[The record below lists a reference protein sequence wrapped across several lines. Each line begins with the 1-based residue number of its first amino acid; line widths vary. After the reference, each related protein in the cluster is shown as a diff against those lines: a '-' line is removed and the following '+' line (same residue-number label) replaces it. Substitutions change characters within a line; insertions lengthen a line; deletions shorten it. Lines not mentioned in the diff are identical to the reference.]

1 MASLEYHAPPAVP
14 VGAAAERR
22 AGRVGNLDVLRA
34 IAAFAVLALHAY
46 SLGGRN
52 APIRAQYWYDVPLIG
67 LASGVW
73 LFFALSG
80 YVISRPFVE
89 ALVGE
94 RPLPALVPYALRR
107 ALRIYPLYWIALSV
121 LIAIAG
127 AGGAGAAV
135 LLAHYLLYNDLL
147 RGQEEAIFP
156 AAWTLTLEAIFYAVV
171 PLLALALARRRR
183 ALSAERL
190 AALVLA
196 SWLLSIAFTMVA
208 DLQGESTTGLWLR
221 FLFPSMWQ
229 SFCPGILLAIAP
241 HLRSPAW
248 RRWLVSAPAGR
259 LASPA
264 ILVLGVAAVLL
275 SARAPLRFGVVPYEL
290 LSDFSRILFALAYG
304 LLVAAAL
311 RARDWS
317 RHGRWL
323 LTLGLASYGIYLIH
337 PVIEELMLRHG
348 LDPLPHDTALAY
360 LVHVAVL
367 GALTIA
373 AAVLSWNL
381 LERPAIGMARALGAR
396 WQAARGT
403 GARSTMPAVDAGAM
417 RSFWNER
424 AREDAR
430 YFVDTRRRY
439 RAGDDR
445 AGEGDDAE
453 QIVDFVLDALGVRL
467 GPADTVLEIGC
478 GVGRLT
484 GVLAARAGEVLALDV
499 SDEMLLRARAAHP
512 DLERVRWLLGDGVSL
527 SGVPDGSL
535 DACLSTVV
543 FQHVPDPEIVFGYVR
558 ELGRALR
565 PGGWAALQVSNDPRV
580 HEPRDGPW
588 RRLLAALGRAPRGQ
602 RHPAWLGAP
611 VELGALRA
619 AGEQAGLVLERV
631 WGEGSQYCLVLLRR
645 GSRSP

>member
-1 MASLEYHAPPAVP
+1 VASVEFHAPPAVP
-14 VGAAAERR
+14 TDSAAERR

-52 APIRAQYWYDVPLIG
+52 VPIRAQYWYDVPLIG

-89 ALVGE
+89 ALLGH

-127 AGGAGAAV
+127 AGGVGGAA
-135 LLAHYLLYNDLL
+135 LTAHYLLYNNLL
-147 RGQEEAIFP
+147 RGQEEAVFP
-156 AAWTLTLEAIFYAVV
+156 AAWTLTLEAIFYAAV
-171 PLLALALARRRR
+171 PALALVLARRRR

-196 SWLLSIAFTMVA
+196 SWLLSIAFTAVA
-208 DLQGESTTGLWLR
+208 DLQGESSTGLWLR

-229 SFCPGILLAIAP
+229 SFCPGIMLAIAP
-241 HLRSPAW
+241 HLRSPRW
-248 RRWLVSAPAGR
+248 RRWLVRAPAAR
-259 LASPA
+259 LAAPA
-264 ILVLGVAAVLL
+264 IVVLGLAAVLL

-290 LSDFSRILFALAYG
+290 VSDLSRPLFALAYG
-304 LLVAAAL
+304 LLVAGAL

-317 RHGRWL
+317 RHGRWI

-337 PVIEELMLRHG
+337 PVLEELLLRYG
-348 LDPLPHDTALAY
+348 LDPLAHDTVPAY
-360 LVHVAVL
+360 LVHVAFL
-367 GALTIA
+367 GCLTI
-373 AAVLSWNL
+373 VLAISSWNWV
-381 LERPAIGMARALGAR
+381 ERPAIGLARVLGAR
-396 WQAARGT
+396 WQAGRGT
-403 GARSTMPAVDAGAM
+403 GTRSTMPAVDAGSM

-439 RAGDDR
+439 RAKDR
-445 AGEGDDAE
+445 GADEGDDAE
-453 QIVDFVLDALGVRL
+453 RIVDFVLGTLGVALRP
-467 GPADTVLEIGC
+467 GGTVLEIGC
-478 GVGRLT
+478 GIGRLT
-484 GVLAARAGEVLALDV
+484 RVLAARAGKVIALDV
-499 SDEMLLRARAAHP
+499 SDEMLAHARARHP
-512 DLERVRWLLGDGVSL
+512 DLGHVRWLLGDGVSL
-527 SGVPDGSL
+527 HGVPDSTV

-558 ELGRALR
+558 ELGRVLR

-580 HEPRDGPW
+580 HEPRDGPL
-588 RRLLAALGRAPRGQ
+588 RRALALIGRAPRGQ

-611 VELGALRA
+611 VELAALRA
-619 AGEQAGLVLERV
+619 AAEGGGLELERI
-631 WGEGSQYCLVLLRR
+631 WGEGSQYCLVLLRNAA
-645 GSRSP
+645 GSV